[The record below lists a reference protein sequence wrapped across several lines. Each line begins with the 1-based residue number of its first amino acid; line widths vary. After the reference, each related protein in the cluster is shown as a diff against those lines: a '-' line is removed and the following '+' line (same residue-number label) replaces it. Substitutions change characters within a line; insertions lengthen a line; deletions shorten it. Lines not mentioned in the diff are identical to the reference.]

1 MSGEPQ
7 SVDVMEYVLRRIHK
21 EHFDGTLAISFRP
34 AAFKPTESDQ
44 DGLSVYRERFVSP
57 SEVAAGGRTSG
68 AYYVVRLAV
77 QDLHRLSLSVVPTP
91 GPLPGHAVILEL
103 NRAFY
108 ESNKNRSRDLQL
120 ELCRPASHAIVHRP
134 DVS

>member
-1 MSGEPQ
+1 MSEDQLP
-7 SVDVMEYVLRRIHK
+7 VELMEIVLRRIHK
-21 EHFDGTLAISFRP
+21 DYFDGTLRIPVRP

-57 SEVAAGGRTSG
+57 SEVAASGRTPG

-77 QDLHRLSLSVVPTP
+77 RDLQRLNLSVVPTP
-91 GPLPGHAVILEL
+91 GPLIGHAVMPEL

-108 ESNKNRSRDLQL
+108 QSEKQRSKDLQL
-120 ELCRPASHAIVHRP
+120 ELCRLASRAIRIATGR
-134 DVS
+134 